1 MNALVDTN
9 VWLDIL
15 LDREPFAADSEHA
28 VGVCLAEGVGVQIAG
43 TSLKDVFYVV
53 AKVRDSTVAYECVEK
68 ILDLAQVASID
79 DRVCRDALQLER
91 PDYED
96 GLVAAAAL
104 TEGAGAII
112 TRDAAAF
119 CELPVPKYRPEEF
132 VAFMGYE
139 ELDPWEEVGAR

>member
-15 LDREPFAADSEHA
+15 LGRDPFAADSEHA
-28 VGVCLAEGVGVQIAG
+28 VGVCLAEGVDAQIAA

-53 AKVRDSTVAYECVEK
+53 AKVHDVQTAYDCVGK
-68 ILDLAQVASID
+68 ILDLTRVATID
-79 DRVCRDALQLER
+79 DRVCRDALKLER

-104 TEGAGAII
+104 AEGVDAII

-119 CELPVPKYRPEEF
+119 RELSVPKYRPEEF
-132 VAFMGYE
+132 VASMGYE
-139 ELDPWEEVGAR
+139 ELDFWEDGGAR